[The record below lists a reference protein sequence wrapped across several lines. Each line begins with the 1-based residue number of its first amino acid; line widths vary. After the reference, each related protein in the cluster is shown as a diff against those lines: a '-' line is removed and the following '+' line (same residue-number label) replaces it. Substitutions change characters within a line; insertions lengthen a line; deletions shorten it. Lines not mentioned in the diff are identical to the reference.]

1 MQEEPGSRT
10 TFSVHPAT
18 LLLRTIIELTSEYEK
33 HVARVLTVNPTDLEA
48 MEELIKDGALSPTE
62 LARRLSIST
71 AAVTSVV
78 DRLTAVGHVTR
89 TPNPADRRGILVVP
103 EPASVHKAM
112 ATLMPMIMGMDRTLD
127 GFTEAEKNTIT
138 TYLGRVADVYRE
150 RLAEGAGSPPASA
163 ADASS
168 VAAG

>member
-1 MQEEPGSRT
+1 MQRAPGPGPAGT
-10 TFSVHPAT
+10 VHPAT
-18 LLLRTIIELTSEYEK
+18 ILLRTIIELTSEYEK

-71 AAVTSVV
+71 AAVTTVV

-89 TPNPADRRGILVVP
+89 VPNPADRRGILVVP
-103 EPASVHKAM
+103 EPASVNKAM

-127 GFTEAEKNTIT
+127 GFSDAEQDVIT
-138 TYLGRVADVYRE
+138 RYLGKVVGVYRE
-150 RLAEGAGSPPASA
+150 RLADDPEAVERPTPA
-163 ADASS
+163 
-168 VAAG
+168 VTR